1 MGGDNRREID
11 VCEKKES
18 CFTKKRRKKKSYTK
32 WGKTIKNKMSISLMS
47 VFEWQC
53 SVGNGIKVEF
63 FILHFV

>member
-32 WGKTIKNKMSISLMS
+32 
-47 VFEWQC
+47 
-53 SVGNGIKVEF
+53 
-63 FILHFV
+63 